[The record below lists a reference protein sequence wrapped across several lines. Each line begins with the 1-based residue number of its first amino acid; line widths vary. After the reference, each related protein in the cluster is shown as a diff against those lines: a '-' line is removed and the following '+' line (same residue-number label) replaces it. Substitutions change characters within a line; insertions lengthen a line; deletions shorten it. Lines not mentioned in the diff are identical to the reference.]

1 MGEEACGRRR
11 TAQVTP
17 TCTGAGGQA
26 ARRLLT
32 AVRSR
37 ADSHRTAAAVDLALL
52 DGLLG
57 SSDPGDALVARA
69 ALEAQQ
75 RALQALAQDLQA
87 ALVDATVE
95 RDAALAAQSEVR
107 GRRAGRP
114 HRRPGRGRPP
124 FRA

>member
-1 MGEEACGRRR
+1 MGEEACSRRR

-17 TCTGAGGQA
+17 TCTGVEGRA

-37 ADSHRTAAAVDLALL
+37 ADTHRTAAAVDLALL

-69 ALEAQQ
+69 ALEALL
-75 RALQALAQDLQA
+75 RALQALAHDLQA

-95 RDAALAAQSEVR
+95 RDAALAARSAVR
-107 GRRAGRP
+107 GRRP
-114 HRRPGRGRPP
+114 RRPRRRTGRGRPP
-124 FRA
+124 LGA